1 MIWLILLIFIVVMVV
16 FVMHFRR
23 QAKAREAAS
32 AERMKAI
39 LDQARTSGAA
49 GADGAKASP
58 VTPAAAPPREARPQA
73 VQTVSGISLRA
84 PLLDAEQAAVFRQL
98 KSALPD
104 HEMFAQVS
112 LAAFVAPGND
122 VTGFAR
128 EAAARRLT
136 DTPVDFLVCSAAL
149 TPLAAVQCGARSG
162 KAAEGAAYAQA
173 CAASLGVRWVELS
186 PQALPPPQVLRQQV
200 LGA

>member
-39 LDQARTSGAA
+39 LDQARTSGAS
-49 GADGAKASP
+49 GADGAKAAP
-58 VTPAAAPPREARPQA
+58 LTPAAAPREARPQA
-73 VQTVSGISLRA
+73 VQTVSGITLRA
-84 PLLDAEQAAVFRQL
+84 PLLNAEQAAVFRQL
-98 KSALPD
+98 NSALPD

-149 TPLAAVQCGARSG
+149 TPLAVVQCGARSG

-186 PQALPPPQVLRQQV
+186 PQALPPPRALRQQV